1 MRTARAAAALLL
13 LAAAP
18 RALAE
23 RGELRYRLEVD
34 LPLTL
39 GATAFWAGTEL
50 AKPQLAPSTCRVCGV
65 DGLDARARQ
74 LLVLPWIEPPRRAS
88 DVLVGAVMPLGVATH
103 ALLASRAGGQGW
115 REGFVDLLVV
125 SEAVTIAGSL
135 GQVVKYAVGRQR
147 PFVHYGNYTN
157 PDRRPDP
164 DDNLSFWSG
173 HTAMAFS
180 LAVGAGTVAHLRR
193 DPGAPWVLGVGLGA
207 ATVVG
212 YLRIAGDKHYLTDVL
227 VGAAVGSAAG
237 WAVPWLMHRPE
248 TSGPSAPGP
257 RVAVTP
263 LPLGIAL
270 TF

>member
-13 LAAAP
+13 LAVAP
-18 RALAE
+18 RALADRE
-23 RGELRYRLEVD
+23 PLRYRLEVD

-50 AKPQLAPSTCRVCGV
+50 AKPWLAPSSCRVCGV
-65 DGLDARARQ
+65 DPLDARARD
-74 LLVLPWIEPPRRAS
+74 LLVLGWVDPPRRAS
-88 DVLVGAVMPLGVATH
+88 DVLVGAVMPLGVAAH
-103 ALLASRAGGQGW
+103 ALLAARAGGQGW

-125 SEAVTIAGSL
+125 SQAVTITGAV
-135 GQVVKYAVGRQR
+135 GQVAKYAVGRQR
-147 PFVHYGNYTN
+147 PFVHYGDFAN
-157 PDRRPDP
+157 PDRRPEP

-207 ATVVG
+207 ATLVG
-212 YLRIAGDKHYLTDVL
+212 WLRIAGDKHYLTDVL

-237 WAVPWLMHRPE
+237 WAVPWLLHRPD
-248 TSGPSAPGP
+248 APGATAP
-257 RVAVTP
+257 AARVAVTP
-263 LPLGIAL
+263 LPLGIVL